1 MVCFGPP
8 RRYGLQILS
17 TGGFYCSVPLNC
29 FNKNP
34 TALFCLL
41 QKPCYI
47 QLITKSLRKNF
58 GRRSLFMTVIEPAEI
73 FLARSWQVNAGLV
86 KYLLVKVRPTIIR
99 GVHLT
104 RPKPWPISKEFFKP
118 GQQYLMASGSMEK
131 MQLKLLHKK
140 IF

>member
-1 MVCFGPP
+1 MACFGPP

-17 TGGFYCSVPLNC
+17 TVGFYCSVPLNC

-41 QKPCYI
+41 QKPGYI

-86 KYLLVKVRPTIIR
+86 KYLLVKVPAH
-99 GVHLT
+99 HLKRCSFDKT
-104 RPKPWPISKEFFKP
+104 ET
-118 GQQYLMASGSMEK
+118 LAN
-131 MQLKLLHKK
+131 
-140 IF
+140 